1 MKLLEENGRKDQAQD
16 LSQLMWYMDGM
27 TRQYEAVL
35 RELQEVRNQLARE
48 KRPDVRSILRNT
60 AAKLENKLHQFKEAL
75 DGLWEKISGCAANAL
90 KDFREIGVSALDRAV
105 SAMGVKDTLES
116 LREKIVS
123 MTADAKRGI
132 EKAENIGHELR
143 SVGGHLKNAGRT
155 MTGKGIRA
163 VDGGT
168 EGRFQAAVLAPMRAS
183 VKLLSE
189 MNNATLAAIGG
200 LEGLEQ
206 SAEAVRDHR
215 AEGKSGKKSI
225 RQDLEANRAEIAA
238 RGAVSREMEKK
249 PQEAAL

>member
-1 MKLLEENGRKDQAQD
+1 
-16 LSQLMWYMDGM
+16 
-27 TRQYEAVL
+27 
-35 RELQEVRNQLARE
+35 
-48 KRPDVRSILRNT
+48 
-60 AAKLENKLHQFKEAL
+60 
-75 DGLWEKISGCAANAL
+75 
-90 KDFREIGVSALDRAV
+90 
-105 SAMGVKDTLES
+105 MGVKDTLES
-116 LREKIVS
+116 FREKIVS

-143 SVGGHLKNAGRT
+143 SVGGHLKNAGRA
-155 MTGKGIRA
+155 MTGKGIQA

-206 SAEAVRDHR
+206 SAEAVRSHR

-238 RGAVSREMEKK
+238 RGAVSREKEKK

>member
-1 MKLLEENGRKDQAQD
+1 LEENGRKDQAQD

-35 RELQEVRNQLARE
+35 RELQEVRNQLAQE
-48 KRPDVRSILRNT
+48 KRPAVRSILRNT
-60 AAKLENKLHQFKEAL
+60 AAKLETKLHQFKETL
-75 DGLWEKISGCAANAL
+75 DGLWEKISCCAANAL
-90 KDFREIGVSALDRAV
+90 KDFKETGVSALDKAAA
-105 SAMGVKDTLES
+105 AMGVKDALES

-143 SVGGHLKNAGRT
+143 SVGGHLKNAGRA
-155 MTGKGIRA
+155 MTGKGIQA
-163 VDGGT
+163 VDVGK

-200 LEGLEQ
+200 LEGLELRRIFSLSQ
-206 SAEAVRDHR
+206 
-215 AEGKSGKKSI
+215 
-225 RQDLEANRAEIAA
+225 A
-238 RGAVSREMEKK
+238 R
-249 PQEAAL
+249 